1 MRKILSL
8 ITVILCLAACKGY
21 KGSSEEAVAEP
32 VRELPEC
39 GFFKEDFKADTTR
52 VLTGEGFASLMC
64 RLGLDASRANELTSM
79 CEGRFDIR
87 RMRADA
93 PVEAFYTKDSTD
105 RRLRYVEYHHN
116 RIRSTVFQA
125 DDSLAIWDYTRPTTK
140 EKVLSDVTI
149 RSSLWNDMKAAGAST
164 ELIVSL
170 ADIYQWAV
178 NMFAL
183 QSGDRFQVYYSQLLC
198 EDEVLAI
205 DTVYFANFIR
215 GDKQVPAVLFDA
227 GLGGNTYWGKD
238 GESLKRMFLKAPLK
252 YNRISSGF
260 TYHRK
265 HPVTGKVRAHTAV
278 DYAAPTG
285 TPVHAIGDGT
295 ISVAGWDRSGG
306 GNRIRI
312 KHPQGYE
319 SCYMHLSRF
328 AKGIKAGKHVSQ
340 GELIGYVGST
350 GMSTGPHLD
359 FRIWHN
365 GKPLDPLSINSPAS
379 EPLDRKYIEEFNKVY
394 NYYMDGLQRA
404 GTRPLISAREGSDEF
419 FPTYDLPALETT
431 EDGD

>member
-1 MRKILSL
+1 MRKIISV
-8 ITVILCLAACKGY
+8 ITLLLCLASCKGP
-21 KGSSEEAVAEP
+21 GNAPQDATADP
-32 VRELPEC
+32 VREIPGC
-39 GFFKEDFKADTTR
+39 GFFKEDFKADSTK
-52 VLTGEGFASLMC
+52 VMTGEGFTALMC
-64 RLGLDASRANELTSM
+64 RLGMGATRANELTSM
-79 CEGRFDIR
+79 CEDRFDIR
-87 RMRADA
+87 RMRAEA
-93 PVEAFYTKDSTD
+93 PVEAYYDTTSRK
-105 RRLRYVEYHHN
+105 LRYIEYHHN
-116 RIRSTVFQA
+116 RIRSTIFQCG
-125 DDSLAIWDYTRPTTK
+125 DSLAIWDYSKPTSK
-140 EKVLSDVTI
+140 QKILSDITI
-149 RSSLWNDMKAAGAST
+149 KSSLWNDMKASGAST

-183 QSGDRFQVYYSQLLC
+183 QPGDRFQVYYSELSC
-198 EDEVLAI
+198 EGEAIAI

-215 GDKQVPAVLFDA
+215 GDSQVPAVLFDA
-227 GLGGNTYWGKD
+227 GMGDKTYWGKN
-238 GESLKRMFLKAPLK
+238 GESLKRMFLKAPLR

-260 TYHRK
+260 TYHRR

-295 ISVAGWDRSGG
+295 VSVAGWDKSGG

-379 EPLDRKYIEEFNKVY
+379 EPLDSRYLAEFNKVY
-394 NYYMDGLQRA
+394 DYYMDGLKKA
-404 GTRPLISAREGSDEF
+404 GERPAVSAREGADEL
-419 FPTYDLPALETT
+419 FPEYGKQENS
-431 EDGD
+431 GGNGN

>member
-1 MRKILSL
+1 MRKVISFITILL
-8 ITVILCLAACKGY
+8 IIAACKSPVTGTEA
-21 KGSSEEAVAEP
+21 SEEKA
-32 VRELPEC
+32 VREIPGW
-39 GFFKEDFKADTTR
+39 GFFKEDHIVDSTR
-52 VLTGEGFASLMC
+52 VMTGEGFTSLMA
-64 RLGLDASRANELTSM
+64 RLGMGATRANTLTDI
-79 CEGRFDIR
+79 CGDKFDILK
-87 RMRADA
+87 MRADA
-93 PVEAFYTKDSTD
+93 PVEAYYDTTS
-105 RRLRYVEYHHN
+105 RNLQYVEYHHN
-116 RIRSTVFQA
+116 RIRSTIFQCG
-125 DDSLAIWDYTRPTTK
+125 DSLAVWEYNKPTTRQK
-140 EKVLSDVTI
+140 TLSDITI
-149 RSSLWNDMKAAGAST
+149 KSSLWNDMKAAGAST

-183 QSGDRFQVYYSQLLC
+183 QPGDRFQVYYSQLLC
-198 EDEVLAI
+198 EDQVLAV

-215 GDKQVPAVLFDA
+215 DDKQVPAVLFDA
-227 GLGGNTYWGKD
+227 GLGGRTYWGKD

-260 TYHRK
+260 TYHRR

-295 ISVAGWDRSGG
+295 VSVAGWDKSGG

-379 EPLDRKYIEEFNKVY
+379 EPLDRKYLDEFNKVY
-394 NYYMDGLQRA
+394 SYYMDGLSKA
-404 GTRPLISAREGSDEF
+404 SDRPVITAREGADEYF
-419 FPTYDLPALETT
+419 ADAYPET
-431 EDGD
+431 EENGD

>member
-1 MRKILSL
+1 MRKA
-8 ITVILCLAACKGY
+8 ITFISVLLFISACKGP
-21 KGSSEEAVAEP
+21 GTIHEESVKEP
-32 VRELPEC
+32 AREIPEW
-39 GFFKEDFKADTTR
+39 GFFKEDYRVDTTNVR
-52 VLTGEGFASLMC
+52 TGEGFTSLMC
-64 RLGLDASRANELTSM
+64 RLGMDATGASALTSM
-79 CEGRFDIR
+79 CSDKFDILK
-87 RMRADA
+87 MRAGA
-93 PVEAFYTKDSTD
+93 PVEAYYDTTSHNIQ
-105 RRLRYVEYHHN
+105 YIEYHHN
-116 RIRSTVFQA
+116 RIRSTVFQCG
-125 DDSLAIWDYTRPTTK
+125 DSLAIWEYSKPTTRQK
-140 EKVLSDVTI
+140 ILSDITI
-149 RSSLWNDMKAAGAST
+149 KSSLWNDMKAAGAST

-183 QSGDRFQVYYSQLLC
+183 QPGDRFQVYYSQLLC
-198 EDEVLAI
+198 EDQVLAV

-215 GDKQVPAVLFDA
+215 DDKQVPAVLFDA
-227 GLGGNTYWGKD
+227 GLGSRTYWGKD

-260 TYHRK
+260 TYHRR

-295 ISVAGWDRSGG
+295 VSVAGWDKSGG

-379 EPLDRKYIEEFNKVY
+379 EPLDRKYIDEFNKVY
-394 NYYMDGLQRA
+394 NYYMDGLSKA
-404 GTRPLISAREGSDEF
+404 AARPVITAREGADEYF
-419 FPTYDLPALETT
+419 ADAYPST
-431 EDGD
+431 EENGD